1 MVYRVFVEKK
11 PELAHEA
18 KALLSEAKE
27 LIGIASLENVRIIN
41 RYDAENISEE
51 LFSYAEKTVFS
62 EPQLDIVSHE
72 IDMSGAVCFAVEYL
86 PGQFDQRADSAAQ
99 CIQIISKSE
108 RPVIRTA
115 KVYMLYGKLSDSDV
129 DTIKKYV
136 INPVEAREA
145 SFALP
150 ETLRVNYEIP
160 TTVKTLEGFCSLSR
174 EGLLDFIKE
183 YGLAMDIDDIS
194 FCQSYFR
201 GEKREPTITEIKM
214 IDTYWVYVLPYL
226 ASTMGVFLMK
236 QYMEGSV
243 PDALLEAAR
252 IDGAGYFRTFWEIVF
267 PMVKPCCM
275 TLTLFAFRDVWSGVP
290 GGTIFSEALKTLPAI
305 MTQITAGGIARA
317 GSAMAVTVIMMLP
330 PILVYMISQSNVLE
344 SMNSAGIKE

>member
-1 MVYRVFVEKK
+1 MTNTASKQKNISAWLYAAQAPFLKAKGIPAQGWAMWFMWFFLLLFGIFSVLPLIYCITTSFKPLDELMIFPPRFLVTRPTAQNYLALPGLLSNLRIPLSRYIFNSVFISLVTTVLYVFISTMAAFVLTKSHIKGKK
-11 PELAHEA
+11 LIF
-18 KALLSEAKE
+18 KSIQYALLFNAFTLAIPQY
-27 LIGIASLENVRIIN
+27 LI
-41 RYDAENISEE
+41 
-51 LFSYAEKTVFS
+51 FSY
-62 EPQLDIVSHE
+62 L
-72 IDMSGAVCFAVEYL
+72 
-86 PGQFDQRADSAAQ
+86 
-99 CIQIISKSE
+99 
-108 RPVIRTA
+108 
-115 KVYMLYGKLSDSDV
+115 
-129 DTIKKYV
+129 
-136 INPVEAREA
+136 
-145 SFALP
+145 
-150 ETLRVNYEIP
+150 
-160 TTVKTLEGFCSLSR
+160 
-174 EGLLDFIKE
+174 
-183 YGLAMDIDDIS
+183 
-194 FCQSYFR
+194 
-201 GEKREPTITEIKM
+201 KM

-236 QYMEGSV
+236 RYMEGSV

>member
-1 MVYRVFVEKK
+1 MTDTASKQKINKRRAVRRTGSASQSKRYTRSRVGNAVYVTFLLLFGIFSVLPLIYCITTAVKPLDELMIFPPRFLVTRPTAQNYLALPGLLSNLRIPLSRYIFNSVFISLVTTVLYVFISTMAAFVLTKSRIKGKK
-11 PELAHEA
+11 LIF
-18 KALLSEAKE
+18 KSIQYALLFNAFTLAIPQY
-27 LIGIASLENVRIIN
+27 LI
-41 RYDAENISEE
+41 
-51 LFSYAEKTVFS
+51 FSY
-62 EPQLDIVSHE
+62 L
-72 IDMSGAVCFAVEYL
+72 
-86 PGQFDQRADSAAQ
+86 
-99 CIQIISKSE
+99 
-108 RPVIRTA
+108 
-115 KVYMLYGKLSDSDV
+115 
-129 DTIKKYV
+129 
-136 INPVEAREA
+136 
-145 SFALP
+145 
-150 ETLRVNYEIP
+150 
-160 TTVKTLEGFCSLSR
+160 
-174 EGLLDFIKE
+174 
-183 YGLAMDIDDIS
+183 
-194 FCQSYFR
+194 
-201 GEKREPTITEIKM
+201 KM

-330 PILVYMISQSNVLE
+330 PISVYMISQSNVLE